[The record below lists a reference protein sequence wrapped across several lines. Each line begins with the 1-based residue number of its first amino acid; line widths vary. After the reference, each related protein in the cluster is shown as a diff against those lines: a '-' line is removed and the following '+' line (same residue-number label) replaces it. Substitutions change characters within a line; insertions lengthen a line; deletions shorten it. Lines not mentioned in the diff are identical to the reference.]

1 VEALLALASVGSA
14 ATLPTIAVEKGWN
27 LVSVIDLAQTKQPST
42 AITGDAYFTSIDWA
56 VAYTYNSST
65 RGWSRITSSTAAN
78 LTNGQGVW
86 VWANKAGTLI
96 P

>member
-1 VEALLALASVGSA
+1 MEVNPPSLHPPPAAFPSA
-14 ATLPTIAVEKGWN
+14 ARARSN
-27 LVSVIDLAQTKQPST
+27 FIDLAQTKQPST

-65 RGWSRITSSTAAN
+65 RAWTRITSSTAAN
-78 LTNGQGVW
+78 LSNGQGVW